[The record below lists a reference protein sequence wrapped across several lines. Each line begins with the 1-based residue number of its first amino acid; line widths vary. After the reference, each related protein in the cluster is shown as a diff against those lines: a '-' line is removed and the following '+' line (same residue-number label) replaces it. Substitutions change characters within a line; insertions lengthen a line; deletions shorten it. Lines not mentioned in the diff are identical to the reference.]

1 MCIDRKIILLVACML
16 ASWTGWSQTKT
27 PLEAMDIF
35 QLEHVSS
42 PTIDPTGQRILFVR
56 NGNDIMTDGGIA
68 NLWITDVNGQNLQ
81 PITSGLKRVSQPLWH
96 PDGER
101 ILFVSNQERGAQ
113 LFVHWLSNDREAM
126 LTNLQKSPGSI
137 SISPDG
143 HWIAMTIA
151 VPDTPRSYVQLPRK
165 PEGAKWAEP
174 AKIID
179 RQMYRA
185 DGAGFL
191 KDEYRQLFILP
202 IDGGTPRQL
211 TTGDFQIQ
219 GPLTWSPDS
228 RTIYCSSNRHGDV
241 RNHPRDPELYQVDA
255 ASGAMTRLTDR
266 AGPDTDPTPSPD
278 GKYLAYLGY
287 DDELKGY
294 ANSRIYLRT
303 IGSGATKCLTCDFD
317 RDVEAITWTNSG
329 LVLSYTSEGETYVAR
344 IDQDGKRSELA
355 SGIGGLSIGRPY
367 SGGAYSVSDN
377 GTVAYTLASTEFPAD
392 LAVKKP
398 GQPSNRLT
406 WVNEDLF
413 SYRTLGKVEM
423 IRYPSSA
430 DQLEIQGWIVYPPAF
445 DPAKK
450 YPLILEIHGGPFSS
464 YGPQFSLEIQSYA
477 NAGYVVLYTN
487 PRGSTSYGDAFANK
501 IHHNYPG
508 QDYDDLMSG
517 VDVMLAKGFI
527 NSDRLYITGGSG
539 GGVLTAWSIGKTDR
553 FRAAVVAKP
562 VINWY
567 SFSLYADNYANYYK
581 YWFPGYPWENQEQFM
596 ARSPISLVGH
606 VKTPTMLITG
616 EVDYRTPIAETEQFY
631 GALQLQGIESVMVRI
646 PESGHGIAGRPSY
659 LVSKVSHILAWFDRH
674 P

>member
-1 MCIDRKIILLVACML
+1 MPFNLKFIVLS
-16 ASWTGWSQTKT
+16 ASLMASSAAWSQTKT

-35 QLEHVSS
+35 QLENISS
-42 PTIDPTGQRILFVR
+42 PTIDPAGQRILFVR

-68 NLWITDVNGQNLQ
+68 NLWITDVNGQNEQ
-81 PITSGLKRVSQPLWH
+81 PITSGLQRVSQPMWH
-96 PDGER
+96 PDGDR

-113 LFVHWLSNDREAM
+113 LFMHWLGNDREAM

-143 HWIAMTIA
+143 QWIAMTIA
-151 VPDTPRSYVQLPRK
+151 VPDTPRSYVKLPPK

-179 RQMYRA
+179 KQMYRA

-191 KDEYRQLFILP
+191 RDEYRQLFILP
-202 IDGGTPRQL
+202 IDGGTPRQM

-228 RTIYCSSNRHGDV
+228 KTIYFSSNRHGDV
-241 RNHPRDPELYQVDA
+241 KNHPRDPELYRIDA
-255 ASGAMTRLTDR
+255 TSGEMTMLTDR
-266 AGPDTDPTPSPD
+266 NGPDTDPTPSPD
-278 GKYLAYLGY
+278 GKFLAYLGF

-294 ANSRIYLRT
+294 ANTRLYLRT
-303 IGSGATKCLTCDFD
+303 ISNGTTKCLTCDFD
-317 RDVEAITWTNSG
+317 RDVEAVAWTASG
-329 LVLSYTSEGETYVAR
+329 LVISYTSEGETYVER
-344 IDQDGKRSELA
+344 IDMNGKRSGLV

-392 LAVKKP
+392 LAVKQP
-398 GQPSNRLT
+398 GQPMKRLT
-406 WVNEDLF
+406 HVNDDLF
-413 SYRTLGKVEM
+413 SYRSLGKVEM
-423 IRYPSSA
+423 IRYPSSY
-430 DQLEIQGWIVYPPAF
+430 DQQQIQGWIVYPPDF
-445 DPAKK
+445 DASKK

-464 YGPQFSLEIQSYA
+464 YGPQFSMEIQCYA
-477 NAGYVVLYTN
+477 SAGYVVLYTN

-508 QDYDDLMSG
+508 QDYDDLMTG

-527 NSDRLYITGGSG
+527 NPDRLYITGGSG
-539 GGVLTAWSIGKTDR
+539 GGVLTAWSIGKTNR

-581 YWFPGYPWENQEQFM
+581 YWFPGYPWENQEHFM

-606 VKTPTMLITG
+606 VRTPTMLITG

-631 GALQLQGIESVMVRI
+631 GALQLQGVESVMVRI

-659 LVSKVSHILAWFDRH
+659 LVSKVAHILAWFDRH